1 MSLSELI
8 IKVVDWFYIKPVA
21 ALLPRQ
27 TYRYAV
33 CGAANVVFGWGC
45 YFLAYNYLFDK
56 QLFDLGLVVLTPHV
70 ATMFF
75 IFPFTFFSGFWLNR
89 HVAFRRSPLPR
100 GTQLFRYL
108 LSVLGSVVVNYL
120 CLKLFVDVCGF
131 WATPSQMLASLI
143 TMVYSYL
150 AAKYFTFR
158 HAAEE

>member
-1 MSLSELI
+1 MGM
-8 IKVVDWFYIKPVA
+8 
-21 ALLPRQ
+21 LLPGLQLSVRQ
-27 TYRYAV
+27 AAARF
-33 CGAANVVFGWGC
+33 GARRAHAPRGH
-45 YFLAYNYLFDK
+45 D
-56 QLFDLGLVVLTPHV
+56 VLHLSV
-70 ATMFF
+70 HLL
-75 IFPFTFFSGFWLNR
+75 SGFWLNR